1 MTIGALIEL
10 QANLKALNLSSMI
23 RNLEGSLRQARESG
37 IGYDEFLVELTA
49 AELQARAENSLN
61 RRIREAK
68 FPLLKPMETFDLSAV
83 PELDLR
89 LFRDLAGGGYIRE
102 HRNVIFSGHSGAG
115 KTHMAIALG
124 IEACKNSFRTRFV
137 TCYGL
142 VNELIEARQERTL
155 QRLIQRY
162 VRYDLLILDELGYI
176 PFSKEGSELLFQ
188 VLAER
193 YEKGSVMITTNLGF
207 ADWTQVFGDPV
218 MTAALL
224 DRLTHKAHIVSCPW
238 DSYRLKQ
245 SLKEKG
251 KQGRTTH
258 ANNGL

>member
-1 MTIGALIEL
+1 MTAGTLIEL
-10 QANLKALNLSSMI
+10 QANFKALNLSSMA

-37 IGYDEFLVELTA
+37 IGYDEFLIELTA

-124 IEACKNSFRTRFV
+124 IEACKNNFRTRF
-137 TCYGL
+137 TSCYGL
-142 VNELIEARQERTL
+142 VNELIEARQERAL
-155 QRLIQRY
+155 QRIVQRY